1 MKTPHVAASLL
12 AVAAATLMIAPL
24 SAQPPRPSNPTD
36 IAGEWT
42 LTNNEEDTTAQ
53 PPLGDYLGIPFN
65 AAGRQRSDTTAESI
79 WGTPEY
85 QCRPHSA
92 PHQWR
97 GLGGARI
104 LKEQDPLTRDVKAY
118 HIQFMRSLDWPVFM
132 DGRAHPPAWA
142 PHTWTG
148 FSTGQW
154 IGNTLKITTTHL
166 KDGYLKRGGPQT
178 SDLFTMTDYLT
189 RHDDVLTIV
198 TSVDDPIYMEE
209 PYVESTTYTID
220 LASNVAMETCNGSSF
235 AENGGTDRHH
245 VPHFLPGQN
254 TALTEWLT
262 HDDWIPVEPTR
273 GGAVT
278 MYPEYHATL
287 AGASNAAT
295 LRVPVSHTAVVAATS
310 ISDQS
315 PRDGQV
321 HILPVQGNIYMVIA
335 DGTNITVSLGAD
347 GVMLVNTGAP
357 AMSEKVLAAIS
368 QLASTAVT
376 PPGPNTC
383 FGANCPGAW
392 GWASPYMN
400 AIISSP
406 APPRPIRYIVNTSA
420 APEHAGGN
428 EKIATAGFFPRGGGF
443 GSAVDS
449 VGRHASIVAH
459 ENVQNRLANAPAA
472 AQPTDTYFDE
482 FQKLP
487 EYFNG
492 EAVILYSAPAA
503 NTDGD
508 SLVYF
513 RHSEVISAGNLLSSI
528 SYPVIDVEKGGSIQ
542 GVIDGLNK
550 ILDLAVAE
558 YRGQGGTWVIPGR
571 GRLSDTADVASYRN
585 MLTMIRDR
593 VKDSIDK
600 KMTLAQVRASKPTMD
615 FDARFGSTTGSWT
628 TDMFVDAV
636 YKSLQEKK

>member
-1 MKTPHVAASLL
+1 MLRRALTL
-12 AVAAATLMIAPL
+12 AVVAIVLRAAVPL
-24 SAQPPRPSNPTD
+24 VAQPPRPQIPPD
-36 IAGEWT
+36 IAGEWN

-65 AAGRQRSDTTAESI
+65 AAGRMRSDTTAESI

-104 LKEQDPLTRDVKAY
+104 LKEQDPLTREVRAY

-132 DGRAHPPAWA
+132 DGRPHPPAWA
-142 PHTWTG
+142 PHSWTG

-154 IGNTLKITTTHL
+154 VGNTLKITTTHL

-189 RHDDVLTIV
+189 RHDEILTIV
-198 TSVDDPIYMEE
+198 TVVDDPVYQDE

-220 LASNVAMETCNGSSF
+220 LTSNVAMETCNGSSF

-254 TALTEWLT
+254 TALTEWLKK
-262 HDDWIPVEPTR
+262 DDWIPVEPTR
-273 GGAVT
+273 GGVKT
-278 MYPEYHATL
+278 LYPEYRSTL
-287 AGASNAAT
+287 DGTASAAT
-295 LRVPVSHTAVVAATS
+295 LKVPASRTSVAIAKS
-310 ISDQS
+310 IDEQS

-321 HILPVQGNIYMVIA
+321 HVLPVQGNIYMLVA
-335 DGTNITVSLGAD
+335 DGTNVTASIGAD
-347 GVMLVNTGAP
+347 GVMLVNTGAA
-357 AMSEKVLAAIS
+357 AMVDKVLAAVN
-368 QLASTAVT
+368 QLANSAVT
-376 PPGPNTC
+376 PPAPNTC
-383 FGANCPGAW
+383 FGANCPNAW

-400 AIISSP
+400 SIISSP
-406 APPRPIRYIVNTSA
+406 APAKPVRYIVNTSA
-420 APEHAGGN
+420 SPEHVGGN
-428 EKIATAGFFPRGGGF
+428 EKIAMSGFFPRGGGF
-443 GSAVDS
+443 GTAVAS
-449 VGRHASIVAH
+449 VGRNAAIVAH
-459 ENVQNRLANAPAA
+459 ENVQNRLSTAPAA

-492 EAVILYSAPAA
+492 EAVILYHAPDA

-508 SLVYF
+508 SLVFF
-513 RHSEVISAGNLLSSI
+513 RHSEVISAGDLMSTV
-528 SYPVIDVEKGGSIQ
+528 SYPIIDVAKGGSIQ
-542 GVIDGLNK
+542 GVINGLNK

-558 YRGQGGTWVIPGR
+558 YRGQGGTWIVPGR
-571 GRLSDTADVASYRN
+571 GRLSDTTDVASYRN
-585 MLTMIRDR
+585 MMTIIRDR
-593 VKDSIDK
+593 IKDLIGK
-600 KMTLAQVRASKPTMD
+600 GMTLAQVRAEKPTMD
-615 FDARFGSTTGSWT
+615 FDGRFGSAAGSWT
-628 TDMFVDAV
+628 TDMFVEAV

>member
-1 MKTPHVAASLL
+1 MSRAFLFSSAAAGAC
-12 AVAAATLMIAPL
+12 AVALTTSL
-24 SAQPPRPSNPTD
+24 SAQPPRPANPPD

-65 AAGRQRSDTTAESI
+65 AAGRMRSDTTAESI

-104 LKEQDPLTRDVKAY
+104 LKEQDPLTREVKAY

-132 DGRAHPPAWA
+132 DGRPHPPAWA
-142 PHTWTG
+142 PHSWTG

-154 IGNTLKITTTHL
+154 VGNTLKITTTHL

-178 SDLFTMTDYLT
+178 SDMYSMTDYLT
-189 RHDDVLTIV
+189 RHGDILTIV

-220 LASNVAMETCNGSSF
+220 LTSNVAMETCNGTAF

-254 TALTEWLT
+254 TALTEWLKK
-262 HDDWIPVEPTR
+262 DDWIPVEPTR

-278 MYPEYHATL
+278 TYPEYRPGATPK
-287 AGASNAAT
+287 
-295 LRVPVSHTAVVAATS
+295 VPMSRTAVDAARA
-310 ISDQS
+310 IAEQS

-321 HILPVQGNIYMVIA
+321 HILPVQGNIYMLIA
-335 DGTNITVSLGAD
+335 DGTNIAVSLGND
-347 GVMLVNTGAP
+347 GVMLVNTGAA
-357 AMSEKVLAAIS
+357 AMTDKVLAAVN
-368 QLASTAVT
+368 QLANQAVT

-383 FGANCPGAW
+383 FGAGCPGAW

-400 AIISSP
+400 AVISSP
-406 APPRPIRYIVNTSA
+406 APPRPIRYILNTSA
-420 APEHAGGN
+420 TPEHVGGN
-428 EKIATAGFFPRGGGF
+428 EKIASAGFFPRGASF
-443 GSAVDS
+443 GSAVEAI
-449 VGRHASIVAH
+449 GRHASIFAH
-459 ENVQNRLANAPAA
+459 ENVQNRLSNLPTA
-472 AQPTDTYFDE
+472 AQPTDTFFDE

-492 EAVILYSAPAA
+492 EAVIMYSAPAA

-508 SLVYF
+508 SFVYF
-513 RHSEVISAGNLLSSI
+513 RHSEVISAGDLLSSI
-528 SYPVIDVEKGGSIQ
+528 SYPVIDVEKGGGIQ
-542 GVIDGLNK
+542 GVIDGLNR

-558 YRGQGGTWVIPGR
+558 YRGQGGTWIIPGR

-585 MLTMIRDR
+585 MLTIIRDR
-593 VKDSIDK
+593 VKDSMK
-600 KMTLAQVRASKPTMD
+600 KGMTLAQIKASRPTMD
-615 FDARFGSTTGSWT
+615 FDPRFGSSTGSWT